1 MLNRRK
7 FLTDWSAN
15 FASVGLL
22 SVTGIVLN
30 SVIATVYGAAVLGIF
45 NQVLAIYVLGSQL
58 ATFGIHFSVL
68 KHVAEFHDD
77 ENAVAKCVASSLAAV
92 AACAAISVALFF
104 AIFRYSPIQ
113 PFNREVVVGVFYM
126 LPALWFFAINKTLL
140 NALNGR
146 QANKLYASFVSL
158 RYLLVLIFFVG
169 AVLLK
174 LPGEQLSIVLSL
186 SESALLL
193 AIVPAYLKF
202 FPSRSALI
210 SFEWIKKHFHFGS
223 RSLLGG
229 FAVELNTRVDVL
241 LLGIFTSNV
250 AVGSYSFA
258 ALFVEGMLQ
267 LPFIARRLIDP
278 VLTRLM
284 VENDLHGRADLL
296 VRGRNFGGVF
306 MAAVGASMAIAYP
319 WYATW
324 LGGREIA
331 MASWPLFSILT
342 AGACIFATYAMFG
355 GIFLQTGLP
364 AVQTWLNLVIL
375 ATNLALNLLL
385 VPVWGALGAAIATS
399 LSLAAGT
406 LYLRVLVFRFLNV
419 RF

>member
-77 ENAVAKCVASSLAAV
+77 ENAVAQCVASSLAAV
-92 AACAAISVALFF
+92 AACAAITVVLFF
-104 AIFRYSPIQ
+104 GMFRYSPIQ
-113 PFNREVVVGVFYM
+113 PFSREVAVGVFYM

-158 RYLLVLIFFVG
+158 RYLLVLMFFVG

-186 SESALLL
+186 SEAALLL
-193 AIVPAYLKF
+193 AIVPVYWRF
-202 FPSRSALI
+202 FPGRSGPDKFRMDQEAFPFRLAKLAGRLRSRIEYKGGCPASGY
-210 SFEWIKKHFHFGS
+210 FH
-223 RSLLGG
+223 
-229 FAVELNTRVDVL
+229 
-241 LLGIFTSNV
+241 
-250 AVGSYSFA
+250 
-258 ALFVEGMLQ
+258 
-267 LPFIARRLIDP
+267 
-278 VLTRLM
+278 
-284 VENDLHGRADLL
+284 
-296 VRGRNFGGVF
+296 
-306 MAAVGASMAIAYP
+306 
-319 WYATW
+319 
-324 LGGREIA
+324 
-331 MASWPLFSILT
+331 
-342 AGACIFATYAMFG
+342 
-355 GIFLQTGLP
+355 
-364 AVQTWLNLVIL
+364 
-375 ATNLALNLLL
+375 
-385 VPVWGALGAAIATS
+385 
-399 LSLAAGT
+399 
-406 LYLRVLVFRFLNV
+406 
-419 RF
+419 